1 MPTPPFV
8 PALDLSRDFYR
19 EVVAR
24 LLRDHRHSAALFG
37 TGSEVLGYDTDRST
51 DHDWGPRL
59 QIFVEP
65 DAVETARAAL
75 AGRLPDRFR
84 DRPTRIGSDE
94 RAPAHR
100 VDVQPLGSWL
110 VGQLGV
116 DPRGGLDNL
125 DWLAIPQ
132 QQLLGVTRGAVY
144 ADPDRE
150 LQSVRDRLAWYPHDV
165 WLWLLA
171 CQWTRIFQ
179 EIAFVGRAAEVG
191 DDLGSK
197 IIAARLA
204 REVMRLRLLQHRNYW
219 PYTKWFG
226 SAFAGLPDSD
236 GLAAALGQA
245 VDAVDYPTREAG
257 LVRAYKIIAT
267 AHDDL
272 GITDRID
279 WSIGCYFTR
288 PYAVLHGEFATACRA
303 AIADDQLRRLPLVG
317 SVDQFVDSTD
327 VLSSAARS
335 RLLRDYWDRLGRSE

>member
-1 MPTPPFV
+1 VPTPPFV
-8 PALDLSRDFYR
+8 PALDLGRDFYR
-19 EVVAR
+19 EVVAS
-24 LLRDHRHSAALFG
+24 LLRDHRHSAALLG

-65 DAVETARAAL
+65 DAVQATRAAL

-84 DRPTRIGSDE
+84 GWPLSIGSDQRE
-94 RAPAHR
+94 PAPR
-100 VDVQPLGSWL
+100 VDVQPLGTWL
-110 VGQLGV
+110 IGQLGI
-116 DPRGGLDNL
+116 DPRDGLDAL

-132 QQLLGVTRGAVY
+132 QQLLGVVRGAVY
-144 ADPDRE
+144 ADPDHE
-150 LQSVRDRLAWYPHDV
+150 LRAVRDRLAWYPHDV

-197 IIAARLA
+197 IIAARLC
-204 REVMRLRLLQHRNYW
+204 REVMRLHFLQCRVYW

-226 SAFAGLPDSD
+226 TAFAELPDSD
-236 GLAAALGQA
+236 GLSAALEQA
-245 VDAVDYPTREAG
+245 VDAADYPTREAG
-257 LVRAYKIIAT
+257 LVRAYEIIASG
-267 AHDDL
+267 HDDL

-279 WSIGCYFTR
+279 WSIGSYFTR
-288 PYAVLHGEFATACRA
+288 PYQVLHGEFAAACRA

-327 VLSSAARS
+327 VLSASSRS
-335 RLLRDYWDRLGRSE
+335 RLLRDYWDRLARP